1 MHSCST
7 RRWILCPWEVPWTTA
22 LWFFSNRELACV
34 CQVCHG
40 MPRSPGVE
48 IGFHSGNGCWGSFL
62 FNFQS
67 VFSGLGKLLVR
78 SWPLA
83 LLYKDSWPWVKLQ
96 DSQTGWAVRT
106 WELRVYWYFSIKWFS
121 NDRYSLYFRCISTED
136 EMVGWHHQLNGH
148 EFEWTPRVDDGQG
161 DLACCGSW
169 DHKESDTTEG
179 LNWSFYS

>member
-7 RRWILCPWEVPWTTA
+7 RLWILCPWEVPRRTA
-22 LWFFSNRELACV
+22 LWFFFQQGVGLCVPGLPWNAQVSRGGNRFPFWKWLLEVL
-34 CQVCHG
+34 
-40 MPRSPGVE
+40 S
-48 IGFHSGNGCWGSFL
+48 
-62 FNFQS
+62 NFQS
-67 VFSGLGKLLVR
+67 IFSGLGKLLVR
-78 SWPLA
+78 SRPLV

-136 EMVGWHHQLNGH
+136 EMVGWHHQLYGH
-148 EFEWTPRVDDGQG
+148 EFEQTLGVDDGQG

-169 DHKESDTTEG
+169 DCKESDMTEG